1 MHEAIFKIQKYLNDA
16 LFEPSLNWPKD
27 EFRERCYSR
36 WAVNEILT
44 RIMDHPFDPPDQI
57 VEIFLLEMIIYSTR
71 ENESDKVFS
80 IASNT
85 AEEILSLL

>member
-1 MHEAIFKIQKYLNDA
+1 MYEAIFKIQNYLNNV

-27 EFRERCYSR
+27 EFRKRCYSR
-36 WAVNEILT
+36 WAVNEIIT
-44 RIMDHPFDPPDQI
+44 RIMDRPFDPPDQV

-71 ENESDKVFS
+71 ENKSDDVFT

-85 AEEILSLL
+85 AEEILGLL